1 MLRTMLWA
9 VEAVAVEWRAGDVD
23 IPVVLNRRETIPLLY
38 TLRAGCMG
46 RRMVVRMVFPDPNP
60 SVTAMKATMTVKLM
74 LRSIFAEFLGL
85 GIRRARGV

>member
-1 MLRTMLWA
+1 
-9 VEAVAVEWRAGDVD
+9 
-23 IPVVLNRRETIPLLY
+23 
-38 TLRAGCMG
+38 
-46 RRMVVRMVFPDPNP
+46 VFPDPNP